1 MAAGKGTRMKN
12 PDKAKVLF
20 EVCGKPMI
28 QHVAELAFTLG
39 SERVI
44 AIVGFQ
50 RESVIEHVK
59 RSNPLVEFA
68 IQDPQFGTGHAVMQT
83 ESLLRNFEGD
93 ILVLSGDV
101 PLLRVETIHRLFD
114 EHHALDAVAT
124 ILTTVID
131 DPTGYGRVLRGDDGA
146 VLGVV
151 EHKDASEEEKK
162 VKEINSGIYV
172 FDAKHLFDGLRH
184 ITPHNAQNEYY
195 LPDVFQYF
203 KKERLPIAAVIAED
217 SNEIR
222 GVNTIEQLLEVE
234 QVLASRWIADV
245 AHCQKKL
252 YH

>member
-1 MAAGKGTRMKN
+1 MEKRIATVIMAAGKGTRMKN
-12 PDKAKVLF
+12 PDKAKVMF

-28 QHVAELAFTLG
+28 QHVADLAFALG
-39 SERVI
+39 SKRVV

-50 RESVIEHVK
+50 RASVIEYLK
-59 RSNPLVEFA
+59 KSNPLVEFA
-68 IQDPQFGTGHAVMQT
+68 IQDPQLGTGHAVMQT
-83 ESLLRNFEGD
+83 EPLLRNFEGD

-101 PLLRVETIHRLFD
+101 PLLRAATLHCLLD

-151 EHKDASEEEKK
+151 EHKDASDEEKK

-172 FDAKHLFDGLRH
+172 FDARHLFDALQH

-222 GVNTIEQLLEVE
+222 GINTIEQLLEVE
-234 QVLASRWIADV
+234 QVLAKR
-245 AHCQKKL
+245 
-252 YH
+252 

>member
-195 LPDVFQYF
+195 LPDVFQKWSRSWRADGLPMLRIV
-203 KKERLPIAAVIAED
+203 KKSFTTKARSHKDELCILRQQIIMVGNSYA
-217 SNEIR
+217 
-222 GVNTIEQLLEVE
+222 T
-234 QVLASRWIADV
+234 
-245 AHCQKKL
+245 
-252 YH
+252 